1 MDSFQQAANPQS
13 SSGITAALDRLWER
27 FLPEIRGRVALI
39 ESAGI
44 ALRDGIPNPVQQ
56 QAAHA
61 AAHKLAG
68 VLGSF
73 GLALGTDLAR
83 KAELLLAE
91 REMPGRIEPAEL
103 LRLAAGLR
111 ALVESRGAPANPTN

>member
-1 MDSFQQAANPQS
+1 MDSFEPAVNPKS
-13 SSGITAALDRLWER
+13 SKIAAALDRLWEH

-44 ALRDGIPNPVQQ
+44 ALRDGVPNPAQQ
-56 QAAHA
+56 EAAQA

-91 REMPGRIEPAEL
+91 RETPGRIEPAEL

>member
-1 MDSFQQAANPQS
+1 MDSLEPVANPQT
-13 SSGITAALDRLWER
+13 SGIAAALDRLWER

-44 ALRDGIPNPVQQ
+44 ALRDGIPNSAQQ
-56 QAAHA
+56 EAAQA

-73 GLALGTDLAR
+73 GLALGTNLAR

-91 REMPGRIEPAEL
+91 REAPDRIEPAEL

-111 ALVESRGAPANPTN
+111 ALVESRGAPANLTN

>member
-13 SSGITAALDRLWER
+13 SGISAALDRLWER
-27 FLPEIRGRVALI
+27 FLPEITGRVALI
-39 ESAGI
+39 ESAAI
-44 ALRDGIPNPVQQ
+44 ALRDGIPNSAQQ
-56 QAAHA
+56 EAAQA

-73 GLALGTDLAR
+73 GLAQGTDLAR

-91 REMPGRIEPAEL
+91 RETPGRIEPAEL
-103 LRLAAGLR
+103 LRLAVGLR
-111 ALVESRGAPANPTN
+111 ALVESRGAPTNPTD

>member
-1 MDSFQQAANPQS
+1 MDSFQPAADSQ
-13 SSGITAALDRLWER
+13 SSGITDALDRLWER

-56 QAAHA
+56 EVAQA

>member
-1 MDSFQQAANPQS
+1 MDSFQPAADSQ

-39 ESAGI
+39 ESAGV
-44 ALRDGIPNPVQQ
+44 ALRNGNPNPAQQ
-56 QAAHA
+56 EAAQA

-91 REMPGRIEPAEL
+91 REAPGRIEPAEL

>member
-27 FLPEIRGRVALI
+27 FLPEIRGRIALI

-44 ALRDGIPNPVQQ
+44 ALRDGIPNSAQQ
-56 QAAHA
+56 EAAQ

-91 REMPGRIEPAEL
+91 REAPGRIEPAEL

>member
-1 MDSFQQAANPQS
+1 MDSFEPAANPQS
-13 SSGITAALDRLWER
+13 TGIGAALDRLWER
-27 FLPEIRGRVALI
+27 FLPEIRNRVAI
-39 ESAGI
+39 VESAAA
-44 ALRDGIPNPVQQ
+44 ALRDGTLNSADQ
-56 QAAHA
+56 QAAQA

-68 VLGSF
+68 VLGTF

-91 REMPGRIEPAEL
+91 RETPGRIEPAEL

-111 ALVESRGAPANPTN
+111 ALVESRGAPANPSN

>member
-1 MDSFQQAANPQS
+1 MDSFEPAANPQ
-13 SSGITAALDRLWER
+13 SSGITAALDRHWER
-27 FLPEIRGRVALI
+27 FLPEIHGRVALI
-39 ESAGI
+39 ESVGI
-44 ALRDGIPNPVQQ
+44 ALRDGIPNSAQQ
-56 QAAHA
+56 QAAQA

-83 KAELLLAE
+83 KAELLLAGPE
-91 REMPGRIEPAEL
+91 ALGQSEAAEL